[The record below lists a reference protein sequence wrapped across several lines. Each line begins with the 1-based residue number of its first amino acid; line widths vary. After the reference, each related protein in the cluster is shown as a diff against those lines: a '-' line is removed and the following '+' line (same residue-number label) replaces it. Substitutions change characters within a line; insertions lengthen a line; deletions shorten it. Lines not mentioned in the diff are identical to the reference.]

1 MTAPNR
7 RAEVAE
13 LLDELIVRTTRA
25 AMTAPTRTAEDCAHA
40 VGLLAIAEGAAS
52 VAVLL
57 DAITPETTPRAGG
70 YGPPPRGGPTHTPP
84 EKPPGARG

>member
-13 LLDELIVRTTRA
+13 LLDGLIVRATRDA
-25 AMTAPTRTAEDCAHA
+25 IDAPTRTAEDCAYA

-57 DAITPETTPRAGG
+57 DALAPNST
-70 YGPPPRGGPTHTPP
+70 
-84 EKPPGARG
+84 PGASESVPAPRRLPSNPYE

>member
-1 MTAPNR
+1 MTSPNR

-57 DAITPETTPRAGG
+57 DAITPETTPGAGESV
-70 YGPPPRGGPTHTPP
+70 PAPGGRPSDPHS
-84 EKPPGARG
+84 